1 VCGDKTVFSKGS
13 EPHDFCKAKGL
24 TPTGNNLSAAM
35 NLVGLKADALALAS
49 KVNPA
54 TIIRLQAAGAKAVR
68 ADTATIDKVIKG
80 LELNGVEITE
90 DGVRLMQKPLP

>member
-1 VCGDKTVFSKGS
+1 MFSKGS

-35 NLVGLKADALALAS
+35 NLGGLKADALARAS
-49 KVNPA
+49 KVSPA
-54 TIIRLQAAGAKAVR
+54 TIIRLQATGRKAVR